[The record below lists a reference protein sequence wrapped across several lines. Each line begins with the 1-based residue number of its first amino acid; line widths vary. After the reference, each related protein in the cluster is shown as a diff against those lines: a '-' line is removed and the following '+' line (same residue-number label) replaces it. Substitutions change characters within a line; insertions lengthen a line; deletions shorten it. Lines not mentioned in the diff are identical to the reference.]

1 MKLPKIGFNK
11 EVKDKVVDDF
21 AEQETIL
28 VPNSRKF
35 EKDKIEN
42 IKEEDEKLFVKSKK
56 KMNNKKKKYLK
67 IATAISGFIF
77 IVVAIVG
84 VLFFR
89 VYVSARNIKFSID
102 RTMNAVSEQ
111 NISEIKSELGNT
123 KIALDDFSNTYK
135 SITWLRTIPYFG
147 GFITDGEYT
156 IKAGRHGLIAAEIAI
171 DAIDSND
178 EIVDLKGS
186 GQGSAQDRLD
196 FAIKVLPAV
205 TSKVDDLAAELAVIR
220 DELQKIDTEKYP
232 TRLFGFK
239 VRSYIESVINAVDL
253 SAGFL
258 VNGKPLMEAAPYIL
272 GSEEERTYLILF
284 QNDKELRPTG
294 GFMTAYSV
302 AKVRSGIFEPVASS
316 DIYNLDDKYTPAIPA
331 PEPIIK
337 HLKGPYL
344 ETDNY
349 HLRDMNWMPEFA
361 DSMELFIEEA
371 QTAEVDNIDG
381 IDGVI
386 AVDTQLM
393 VYLLDA
399 IGPIDVAG
407 YGSFSTDIIE
417 ECDCPQVIYELESFA
432 DIGGPVVWS
441 ENEPGKV
448 VFAPPNYDN
457 RKKIIGPLMN
467 SMLQSTL
474 GQSNERIP
482 LTIEALLKS
491 INEKHVLLWMKDEE
505 TQLALEEFG
514 VAGKLKDHQEDYLF
528 INDANLGGRKSN
540 LYATSEIEQEIEIDD
555 NGSVEKTVIITY
567 RNSASHDGWLNSVLP
582 NYVRV
587 YVPKGSELVSFTGV
601 QEKED
606 PYVEY
611 EKTVFAG
618 FFELN
623 PDSVAKVTLKYK
635 LPFKVEDQYS
645 IYIQKQPGTN
655 APLHTISLGDVTE
668 EIFLWSDEEVVIDL

>member
-1 MKLPKIGFNK
+1 MNILKGWLKK
-11 EVKDKVVDDF
+11 KDKNSVLNGDL
-21 AEQETIL
+21 EEKTIL
-28 VPNSRKF
+28 IPNIGKL
-35 EKDKIEN
+35 EKDKTVNDGELN
-42 IKEEDEKLFVKSKK
+42 EKGDVRPKKIMNKRKK
-56 KMNNKKKKYLK
+56 KWLK
-67 IATAISGFIF
+67 ITAIVASFVF
-77 IVVAIVG
+77 IVVAIIG
-84 VLFFR
+84 ALFFR
-89 VYVSARNIKFSID
+89 VYVSTRNIKFSID

-111 NISEIKSELGNT
+111 NISKINSELENT
-123 KIALDDFSNTYK
+123 KTALNDFSNTYK
-135 SITWLRTIPYFG
+135 NITWLKVIPYFG
-147 GFITDGEYT
+147 GFITDGEYV
-156 IKAGRHGLIAAEIAI
+156 IRAGQHGLVASEIAV
-171 DAIDSND
+171 DAIDSYD
-178 EIVDLKGS
+178 EIIGLEEGS
-186 GQGSAQDRLD
+186 QGSAQDRLD

-205 TSKVDDLAAELAVIR
+205 TPKIDDLADELVVIR
-220 DELQKIDTEKYP
+220 DELKKIDTEKYP
-232 TRLFGFK
+232 DSLFGFK

-258 VNGKPLMEAAPYIL
+258 IHGKPLMEATPYIL
-272 GSEEERTYLILF
+272 GSDEERTYLILF

-294 GFMTAYSV
+294 GFMTAYAV
-302 AKVRSGIFEPVASS
+302 AKVRKGIFEPVASS

-337 HLKGPYL
+337 HLRGPYL
-344 ETDNY
+344 ETENY
-349 HLRDMNWMPEFA
+349 HLRDMNWMPDFA

-371 QTAEVDNIDG
+371 QTLEVDEIG
-381 IDGVI
+381 EIDGVI

-399 IGPIDVAG
+399 VGPIDVAG
-407 YGSFSTDIIE
+407 YGSFSTDIVE
-417 ECDCPQVIYELESFA
+417 ECGCPQVIYELESFA

-467 SMLQSTL
+467 SILSSTF
-474 GQSNERIP
+474 GQSNEKIP

-491 INEKHVLLWMKDEE
+491 INEKHILLWMRDEE
-505 TQLALEEFG
+505 TQLALEQFG
-514 VAGKLKDHQEDYLF
+514 VAGELINYQGDYLL

-540 LYATSEIEQEIEIDD
+540 LYVTSEIEQEIEFDD
-555 NGSVEKTVIITY
+555 DGSVVKTVIITY
-567 RNSASHDGWLNSVLP
+567 RNPVSYDGWLNSVLP

-587 YVPKGSELVSFTGV
+587 YVPKGSELISLTGV

-623 PDSVAKVTLKYK
+623 PEGAARVTLKYK

-645 IYIQKQPGTN
+645 LYIQKQPGTD
-655 APLHTISLGDVTE
+655 APLHTVILGDEME
-668 EIFLWSDEEVVIDL
+668 EIYLKSDKEIVIDL